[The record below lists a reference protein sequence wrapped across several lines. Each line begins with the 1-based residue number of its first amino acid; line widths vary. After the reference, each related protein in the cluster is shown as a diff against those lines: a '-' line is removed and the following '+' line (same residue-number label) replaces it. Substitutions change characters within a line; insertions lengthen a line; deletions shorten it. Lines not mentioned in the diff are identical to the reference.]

1 MLCFM
6 NASQEINSDTARRVR
21 ALRLRAHLSMRE
33 LARRA
38 GVAVSYVSNLE
49 SGKIS
54 ATIATLRKL
63 LLALDSDLGPFFAE
77 SQPAPDGFVFRRSQ
91 MRSANDGG
99 RSYTFVLPSRKDIR
113 FEMLDEELFAG
124 EKPEFELQQ
133 EDLAGYVISGEL
145 ILEIKG
151 EPEPHRLQAG
161 DGFYIPAGRSARGR
175 CGKGDS
181 VRLITSELLPHKD
194 QSPDVRPRP
203 PRAQASKATRL

>member
-1 MLCFM
+1 M
-6 NASQEINSDTARRVR
+6 NQTQGINEDTARRLR

-38 GVAVSYVSNLE
+38 DVAVSYVSNLE
-49 SGKIS
+49 SGKVS

-63 LLALDSDLGPFFAE
+63 LLALDSDLGPFFSE
-77 SQPAPDGFVFRRSQ
+77 SHRAPDGLVFRRSQ

-133 EDLAGYVISGEL
+133 GDLAGYVISGEL

-161 DGFYIPAGRSARGR
+161 DAFYVIAGRWARGW

-181 VRLITSELLPHKD
+181 VRLITSELLSLKKPNTGV
-194 QSPDVRPRP
+194 QQ
-203 PRAQASKATRL
+203 RAARTKASKQTAL

>member
-1 MLCFM
+1 M
-6 NASQEINSDTARRVR
+6 NSIQEIDSDTARRVR

-49 SGKIS
+49 AGKVS

-63 LLALDSDLGPFFAE
+63 LLALDSDIGPFFSE
-77 SQPAPDGFVFRRSQ
+77 NQPAPDGCVFRRRQ

-99 RSYTFVLPSRKDIR
+99 RSYTFVLPSRGDIR
-113 FEMLDEELFAG
+113 IEMLDEELFAG

-133 EDLAGYVISGEL
+133 GDLAGYVISGEL

-151 EPEPHRLQAG
+151 ETEVHRLQAG
-161 DGFYIPAGRSARGR
+161 DAFYVSAGRWARGS

-181 VRLITSELLPHKD
+181 VRLITSELLSGKKINR
-194 QSPDVRPRP
+194 SVRPHP
-203 PRAQASKATRL
+203 TRAKASQQTAL